1 MSLEEVPERG
11 TCQLQ
16 RPCRWCGGTDGVWEM
31 RSGQAV
37 ESCASCDTPT
47 GRNVPKTELGLP
59 QRSLTRR
66 GDCVKP
72 KQRQRIFARD
82 GYRCLLCGQAPPLV
96 ILTAGHILSHK
107 DGELLGLP
115 ETQIDSDANLMTM
128 CEPCNSGLG
137 RQSLEHWLAVAL
149 LNRPRNGP

>member
-1 MSLEEVPERG
+1 MTLADDPDAFPLPE
-11 TCQLQ
+11 
-16 RPCRWCGGTDGVWEM
+16 PCKRCGE
-31 RSGQAV
+31 
-37 ESCASCDTPT
+37 P
-47 GRNVPKTELGLP
+47 ELGRLEHGDIHIKLVCGKCGTY
-59 QRSLTRR
+59 QKFLRKDEAGVGTRSLTRR
-66 GDCVKP
+66 GECVKP

-115 ETQIDSDANLMTM
+115 EVQIDSDANLMTM